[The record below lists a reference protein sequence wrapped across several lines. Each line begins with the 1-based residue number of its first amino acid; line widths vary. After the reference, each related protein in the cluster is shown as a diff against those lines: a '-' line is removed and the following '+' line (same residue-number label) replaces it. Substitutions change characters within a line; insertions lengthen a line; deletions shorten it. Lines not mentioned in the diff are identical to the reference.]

1 MKTAWRRRQ
10 RNDPSIFVRTTG
22 IKMRSQLLLG
32 FYRAGFVCVVL
43 AILKLTIEGHWSW
56 WRVLLPLWVVFGHNI
71 LYIAVGFA
79 WLRFADDGE
88 ATIRPNDGASA
99 YQLAAMLSFL
109 IFADNLLGRI
119 EGSGRPRKEDELRS
133 GRYGRSR

>member
-1 MKTAWRRRQ
+1 LTEREFTK
-10 RNDPSIFVRTTG
+10 
-22 IKMRSQLLLG
+22 
-32 FYRAGFVCVVL
+32 
-43 AILKLTIEGHWSW
+43 ILDWPGL
-56 WRVLLPLWVVFGHNI
+56 GHNA

-88 ATIRPNDGASA
+88 ATIRPDDGASA

-119 EGSGRPRKEDELRS
+119 KGNRRRLR
-133 GRYGRSR
+133 GWD